1 MAEMT
6 VNLADKESGSFS
18 FAQGS
23 TIYEVKDK
31 KMIVRVEN
39 EGHTKTYH
47 YVKKEDQK

>member
-6 VNLADKESGSFS
+6 VDLDDKESGSFS
-18 FAQGS
+18 FAQGN
-23 TIYEVKDK
+23 TTYEVKDK
-31 KMIVRVEN
+31 KMIIRVEN